1 MFRNIFLNQL
11 IDKVTI
17 IPIPLTGKLLENK
30 LTMSNTEGG
39 GSQLTFGQNYTY
51 DVSELKK
58 QFDYKTIGV
67 SMDQAISSLQLSQP
81 DHIKIDVDG
90 IEHLILKGGEKILS
104 NTREVLI
111 EVNERFEQ
119 QKNNCTKYLKK
130 LGFNLKEKKNSD
142 LLFKDTEF
150 LSVYNQIWI
159 K

>member
-1 MFRNIFLNQL
+1 M
-11 IDKVTI
+11 
-17 IPIPLTGKLLENK
+17 
-30 LTMSNTEGG
+30 
-39 GSQLTFGQNYTY
+39 
-51 DVSELKK
+51 
-58 QFDYKTIGV
+58 
-67 SMDQAISSLQLSQP
+67 
-81 DHIKIDVDG
+81 
-90 IEHLILKGGEKILS
+90 S

>member
-1 MFRNIFLNQL
+1 MNDAKNFL
-11 IDKVTI
+11 K
-17 IPIPLTGKLLENK
+17 IP
-30 LTMSNTEGG
+30 
-39 GSQLTFGQNYTY
+39 
-51 DVSELKK
+51 
-58 QFDYKTIGV
+58 
-67 SMDQAISSLQLSQP
+67 QP
-81 DHIKIDVDG
+81 DYLKIDVDG